1 MRTYKNPFLLEHQWS
16 ENECGDPFIMRFN
29 GYYYLYCSSAGN
41 HIKAWKSENLV
52 DFDYLGSVC
61 DAPEIDGAYAP
72 EVSYCNGKF
81 YMVTSPV
88 GSGHYLL
95 EGDRPEGPFHLISKN
110 YGLMIDGSF
119 FTDDDGKR
127 YLLRAG
133 HKGIV
138 IHDMP
143 QADTIEVNGKIIPE
157 SYLNYWTEGPMII
170 KRKGLY
176 YLTYTGNHLLSK
188 GYRVAYSIS
197 EKGPDSGYVN
207 LSDNTLLLET
217 GEEFHA
223 LGHSSSFLAP
233 DLDSY
238 CIAYHNI
245 DLNMKPR
252 KRSMN
257 IDRLFFNG
265 ARMYCNP
272 IWWEQEVPAMPDC
285 YGWGE
290 GNFQQADIK
299 DKKYLISKAATSKA
313 YTAELSVNTKGG
325 NLTLLYGYGEN
336 TWGEIELC
344 CDRSYKIIEG
354 DLTVSEGR
362 INNTVSFLNYMTV
375 RLART
380 SDSLLEIYLNNML
393 LASFVTVTGEG
404 KLGIAAEAKGEVGF
418 FGISRT
424 IDGNGD
430 KIAAKAIPGRMDA
443 IHGTGGFLGYPLK
456 ESGFLVKAAA
466 FEKGKK
472 VLYHVNI
479 KEDGYYQVIVRA
491 SAGKKDHCLVIS
503 SENMAEPLR
512 FHLTGISDENG
523 FEKIKAGVLWL
534 TRGIKDIAVSSEEE
548 MLIDYFLFRKAAEVM
563 DIDVVKKGQLVTE
576 DIKIFG
582 HKQLKSMIT
591 KYSGFTCAE
600 NFGRAFVGEEGF
612 NDYTISTVIYRNNA
626 PTGDASIYIRAS
638 KESWFPDQVTSSLF
652 GYRISVKQEGI
663 YLYRCCYGEEQL
675 GFYRLPCK
683 SPGTLALS
691 VRAEGTTLAIVL
703 EDRVILT
710 FTDTAGYLY
719 GKAGLEATGEGFAFE
734 EYRIRRDLSL

>member
-1 MRTYKNPFLLEHQWS
+1 MRTYKNPFLLENQWS

-95 EGDRPEGPFHLISKN
+95 EGERPEGPFQLISKN

-119 FTDDDGKR
+119 FIDDDGKR

-143 QADTIEVNGKIIPE
+143 EADIIEVNGKTIPE

-188 GYRVAYSIS
+188 GYRVVYSIS
-197 EKGPDSGYVN
+197 DKGPDKGYVN

-217 GEEFHA
+217 GDEFHA

-233 DLDSY
+233 DLDGY

-245 DLNMKPR
+245 DLNTKPR

-265 ARMYCNP
+265 DRMYCNP
-272 IWWEQEVPAMPDC
+272 IWWEQEAPAMPDC
-285 YGWGE
+285 YGRGNE
-290 GNFQQADIK
+290 NFQQVDINGR
-299 DKKYLISKAATSKA
+299 KYLVSTADTSKT
-313 YTAELSVNTKGG
+313 YTAELNVNTKGG

-344 CDRSYKIIEG
+344 CDRTYKMTEG
-354 DLTVSEGR
+354 GLTVSEGQ
-362 INNTVSFLNYMTV
+362 INSAVSFLNYMAV

-380 SDSLLEIYLNNML
+380 SESTLEVYLNNML
-393 LASFVTVTGEG
+393 LTSFTTVTGAG
-404 KLGIAAEAKGEVGF
+404 KLGILMNEKMETGF
-418 FGISRT
+418 FGISR
-424 IDGNGD
+424 IADGKGD
-430 KIAAKAIPGRMDA
+430 KLAAKAIPGRMDA
-443 IHGTGGFLGYPLK
+443 VHGTGDLSGCPVEEKGFLS
-456 ESGFLVKAAA
+456 EAAV

-472 VLYHVNI
+472 ALYHVNI
-479 KEDGYYQVIVRA
+479 KEDGCYQIIVRA
-491 SAGKKDHCLVIS
+491 SAGKKDHCLIMS
-503 SENMAEPLR
+503 CEDMAEPLR
-512 FHLTGISDENG
+512 FHLTGITDENG
-523 FEKIKAGVLWL
+523 FEKVKAGVLWL
-534 TRGIKDIAVSSEEE
+534 TGGIKDIAVVSGED
-548 MLIDYFLFRKAAEVM
+548 MLIDYFLFTKAAETA
-563 DIDVVKKGQLVTE
+563 DIEVVKEGQLVTE
-576 DIKIFG
+576 DIKIYG
-582 HKQLKSMIT
+582 HKRYKSMLT

-600 NFGRAFVGEEGF
+600 NFGRAFVGDKGF

-626 PTGDASIYIRAS
+626 PTGDVSIYIRAS
-638 KESWFPDQVTSSLF
+638 RESWFPDQVTSSLF
-652 GYRISVKQEGI
+652 GYRIKVNREGI
-663 YLYRCCYGEEQL
+663 HLYRCCYGEEQL
-675 GFYRLPCK
+675 GFYSLPCGK
-683 SPGTLALS
+683 PGTLALS

-703 EDRVILT
+703 EGRIILT
-710 FTDTAGYLY
+710 FTDADGYLH

-734 EYRIRRDLSL
+734 DYRVRRDLSL